1 MSRVTKGTQGFKA
14 PSLPLNSSEATSA
27 KRLHAHSI
35 LPPVLARTSFDKK
48 LSSNQLYKIPK
59 YILLGVIIL
68 AIFLAILLAINGIT
82 IGNVVSSLEHFVNKS
97 GPLGVLAFIASYAAA
112 AVLFLPASLFTLAA
126 GYLFGLPAGV
136 IIVSVAATAGA
147 TLAFLI
153 SRYLARP
160 YLESQ
165 LRGNVKFAKIDAGI
179 ASKGARVV
187 LLLRLSPLFPYSLL
201 NYSLGLTRVEL
212 LPYAGASWVG
222 MLPGTIAYVYL
233 GTLSKEAAKEASSGI
248 FSPVKLVLYALG
260 AVATIWVTT
269 IISGIAS
276 RALEDAQNS
285 SSDEDVA

>member
-1 MSRVTKGTQGFKA
+1 MSANEGPRGSSA
-14 PSLPLNSSEATSA
+14 SSEHEQSGS
-27 KRLHAHSI
+27 L
-35 LPPVLARTSFDKK
+35 LPNG
-48 LSSNQLYKIPK
+48 SSNQLYKIPK